1 VTAAMAAAR
10 SASRAE
16 TGGSRTATPRPARPS
31 RGTAIAGRNRTVPA
45 GRLVPLGDGA
55 VLALPDSGR
64 VAVLNPAARFACE
77 ALVGGRP
84 FSEVV
89 GAYARR
95 FGIPI
100 SRAERDLRDLRR
112 GLRSLAR
119 EPSPAQAEPAGP
131 AADAP
136 ADLRDDYAPGPR
148 PVRLTIHGSPRLARL
163 LRHLLEPARSAG
175 SARVRLT
182 VTRHRRYYDI
192 RRDGTLLTRTDDLL
206 LARSETLRHLLL
218 SSHGRRRWL
227 AFLHGAAV
235 AGNGSAWLIA
245 GSSGS
250 GKSTLAASLLRGGFS
265 LVTDDYAPLEAGSG
279 LLYRVPFA
287 MGVKDASI
295 ALLRDLLPALEK
307 RGPRVRFRNR
317 EVRYVA
323 PPMAAADRLPV
334 AGLLFPLHD
343 PRSRPSLAPLAPE
356 QAFTLC
362 AQGGGWF
369 EGSPRRLAELVSWF
383 RRKPAWLVTY
393 PDSRSALDLLLPLL
407 ERKS

>member
-1 VTAAMAAAR
+1 MTAAMAAHR

-16 TGGSRTATPRPARPS
+16 TRGPRAVTPRPARPP
-31 RGTAIAGRNRTVPA
+31 RTTAKTGRNRTVPA

-55 VLALPDSGR
+55 ILALPDNGR
-64 VAVLNPAARFACE
+64 IAVLNPAARFACE
-77 ALVGGRP
+77 ALAGGRP
-84 FSEVV
+84 FPEVV

-95 FGIPI
+95 FGIPA
-100 SRAERDLRDLRR
+100 SRAERDLRELRR
-112 GLRSLAR
+112 GLRRLGR
-119 EPSPAQAEPAGP
+119 EPSPARAHAAGS

-148 PVRLTIHGSPRLARL
+148 PVRLTVRGSPRLARL
-163 LRHLLEPARSAG
+163 LRHLLEPARTLG
-175 SARVRLT
+175 PARVRLT
-182 VTRHRRYYDI
+182 VTRDGRYYDI

-235 AGNGSAWLIA
+235 AGNGDAWLIA

-250 GKSTLAASLLRGGFS
+250 GKSTLAATLLREGLA

-279 LLYRVPFA
+279 LLHRVPFA

-295 ALLRDLLPALEK
+295 ALLRDLLPALE
-307 RGPRVRFRNR
+307 RVPRLRFRNR

-323 PPMAAADRLPV
+323 PPTVAADRLPV

-343 PRSRPSLAPLAPE
+343 PTSRPSLTPLAPE

-369 EGSPRRLAELVSWF
+369 ESSPRRLSELLAWF
-383 RRKPAWLVTY
+383 RSKPAWLVTY

-407 ERKS
+407 GREP